1 MTAVDVVRLA
11 DDGAEEVLLSS
22 SLKAAP
28 SVFEVTAGGMAW
40 TLSADT
46 DSVALHRAAA
56 GQAAPCPALVEVG
69 TIDDRAVLVDL
80 ESPSSTAI
88 VGDAAAA
95 RRLLL
100 SLTYGLATTTYADDL
115 HLIWVGAT
123 PPGIAHLDRVE
134 VATDVHEVMPQ
145 LEKIASAT
153 SEAMALGSWR
163 TALSARVSNPAD
175 AWTPTIVVVPDDD
188 SAEVL
193 APICRPDTGIAYV
206 ALRSTEEGAGRV
218 LRCVSDEVI
227 VEPLG
232 LRLQAAALPE
242 SLLAAAGDLIDELA
256 GDAPGPEMRLEATVG
271 AAAES
276 EPRAEVAALRLPL
289 DVGDDHDVIT
299 VRVLG
304 PVDVSGGA
312 RKIDRRRS
320 EELVVYLA
328 LHPDG
333 VDEGRLKAALW
344 HDEAPTSHSFNQ
356 TVSRARSCLGP
367 AADGS
372 FHLPHCQDGL
382 YRVGDRVTSDYR
394 ALVSALRAASDDA
407 TPEALEEL
415 AAALEGVR
423 GLPFEGTKRG
433 WEWIFNEG
441 LSAHITS
448 VVSEAAHLLAT
459 QAIERGDPKQAIWAT
474 VQGVK
479 ASPGDEILY
488 RDRLL
493 AHDLE
498 GNPAGVEAAM
508 DELMRVIEADEPDG
522 NVHPETMNLYERLS
536 RRRRRRTG

>member
-1 MTAVDVVRLA
+1 
-11 DDGAEEVLLSS
+11 
-22 SLKAAP
+22 
-28 SVFEVTAGGMAW
+28 MAW
-40 TLSADT
+40 TLPPDT
-46 DSVALHRAAA
+46 DPVALHRAAA

-69 TIDDRAVLVDL
+69 TIDDRALLVDL

-100 SLTYGLATTTYADDL
+100 SLTYGLATTMYADDL
-115 HLIWVGAT
+115 HLIWVGPT

-134 VATDVHEVMPQ
+134 VAADVHEVMSQ

-153 SEAMALGSWR
+153 SEAMALGSWP

-175 AWTPTIVVVPDDD
+175 AWTPTIVIVPDD
-188 SAEVL
+188 SAEAL
-193 APICRPDTGIAYV
+193 APICRPDTGIACV

-218 LRCVSDEVI
+218 LRCVSDKII

-242 SLLAAAGDLIDELA
+242 SVLVAAGDLIDELA
-256 GDAPGPEMRLEATVG
+256 GDAPGPELRLEAEVG

-276 EPRAEVAALRLPL
+276 EPRAQVAALRLPL
-289 DVGDDHDVIT
+289 DVGGDDDVVT
-299 VRVLG
+299 VRALG
-304 PVDVSGGA
+304 PVEVSGGA

-344 HDEAPTSHSFNQ
+344 HDEVPTSHTFNQ

-394 ALVSALRAASDDA
+394 SLVSALRAASDDA
-407 TPEALEEL
+407 TPDALEEL

-433 WEWIFNEG
+433 WEWIFSEG

-488 RDRLL
+488 RDRMV

-522 NVHPETMNLYERLS
+522 NVHPETMDLYERLS
-536 RRRRRRTG
+536 RRRRRTG